1 MYIDDK
7 CYISNDEQMQKQRD
21 NIYALVQLI
30 RPRQLFGLREDHLP
44 TSLHDLCAF
53 KDSFFWPRRS
63 PLLTEQD
70 I

>member
-7 CYISNDEQMQKQRD
+7 CYSSNDVQMQKQRD

-30 RPRQLFGLREDHLP
+30 RPKHLLGLRESSLP
-44 TSLHDLCAF
+44 TSLQDLCAF
-53 KDSFFWPRRS
+53 KDSFFWPGRIA
-63 PLLTEQD
+63 LLTEQD